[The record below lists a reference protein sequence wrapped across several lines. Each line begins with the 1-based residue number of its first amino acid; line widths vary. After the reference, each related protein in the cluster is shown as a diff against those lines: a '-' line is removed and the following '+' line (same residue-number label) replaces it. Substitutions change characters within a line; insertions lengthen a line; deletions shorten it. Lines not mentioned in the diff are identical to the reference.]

1 MFIESLTQP
10 ELVDWL
16 KSRKGFLVG
25 IVSMAVC
32 KKRKQKMADV
42 SQREVFVGNEGMAL

>member
-1 MFIESLTQP
+1 MADL
-10 ELVDWL
+10 L
-16 KSRKGFLVG
+16 KSRKGFLVE

-42 SQREVFVGNEGMAL
+42 SQREVFVGIEGMAL